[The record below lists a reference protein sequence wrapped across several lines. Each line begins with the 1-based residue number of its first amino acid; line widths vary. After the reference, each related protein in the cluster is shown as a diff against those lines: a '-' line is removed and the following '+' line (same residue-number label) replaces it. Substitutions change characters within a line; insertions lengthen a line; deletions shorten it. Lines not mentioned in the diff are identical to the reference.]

1 MLDQYILQQ
10 KWLYERSLF
19 FLEETETYH
28 YYINISI
35 ISYYFHLKHRGLNRF
50 HRGHAAYILLYT
62 NKGCNDQRSQATTS
76 SVSGLKKILKNH
88 TFKQYLLSFA
98 SILIYLSDETSFFT
112 TASPQKSE
120 HPCKLE
126 TLLENKPPTFCYGT
140 QSTVKLQEYR
150 AVI

>member
-1 MLDQYILQQ
+1 MSKSLTINRQREQLNILVLAWDLLISMHTGICSFFALQLSSSQ
-10 KWLYERSLF
+10 CNMSLSLVGMNVNQINLENTYSNRSGFMRGVFF

-76 SVSGLKKILKNH
+76 SVSGLKKIL
-88 TFKQYLLSFA
+88 
-98 SILIYLSDETSFFT
+98 
-112 TASPQKSE
+112 
-120 HPCKLE
+120 
-126 TLLENKPPTFCYGT
+126 
-140 QSTVKLQEYR
+140 
-150 AVI
+150 